1 MRNRFRQLKQKRTR
15 SKGDLDD
22 YELAKLS
29 SKLGGGLKA
38 TFYRNGASDKDMQ
51 SIRKAFGI

>member
-1 MRNRFRQLKQKRTR
+1 M
-15 SKGDLDD
+15 DD
-22 YELAKLS
+22 YELAKLGNTR
-29 SKLGGGLKA
+29 KKNGLSV